1 MVELNNDDEANNES
15 DENNE
20 EETNDNNGEQGE
32 HPEIDEG
39 THVKSNVIYSM
50 IEIHFCTEHK
60 LR

>member
-39 THVKSNVIYSM
+39 THVKSNHYRSCM
-50 IEIHFCTEHK
+50 HQ
-60 LR
+60 LN